1 MGIQF
6 FPVLDVIVHA
16 NKTGADLALL
26 IKCASM
32 GCLSHQPGQALVELG
47 VDVKPI
53 ELKSVIQMVDVLN
66 GLKIF
71 VAVKGVSVI
80 SGPLLYLKKNNP
92 FYPEEGIYKM
102 ANLAAN
108 LSKHSFIN
116 SLNIVVKRLCKING
130 ELL

>member
-1 MGIQF
+1 M
-6 FPVLDVIVHA
+6 
-16 NKTGADLALL
+16 
-26 IKCASM
+26 
-32 GCLSHQPGQALVELG
+32 
-47 VDVKPI
+47 DVKPI

-71 VAVKGVSVI
+71 AAVKGVSVI

-116 SLNIVVKRLCKING
+116 SLNIVVEIVQNKWRIVVQAGSDLINQ
-130 ELL
+130 LLIRNFNTSQV